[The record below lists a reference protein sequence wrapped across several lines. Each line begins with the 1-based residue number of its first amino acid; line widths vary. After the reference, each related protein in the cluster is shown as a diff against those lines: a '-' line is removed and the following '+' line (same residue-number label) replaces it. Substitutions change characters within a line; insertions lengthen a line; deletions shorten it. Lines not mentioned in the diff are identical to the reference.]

1 MSEPAQLAGP
11 ALALLELESLARG
24 VAVADALVK
33 RAPVTLALAEAVS
46 PGRYLLLFHGGVG
59 EVEESLRA
67 GVDRA
72 GAALIDQLYLPLAAE
87 GLVAALEG
95 RMDDRRGES
104 VGVVELATVAS
115 ALRAAD
121 VALKKADVG
130 LTRLQLARGIGGKGW
145 FHLQGELHM
154 VEAALEEIM
163 LEVKPP
169 FLLATELLHSPHGEL
184 RGPVL

>member
-1 MSEPAQLAGP
+1 
-11 ALALLELESLARG
+11 
-24 VAVADALVK
+24 VAVADAVIK
-33 RAPVTLALAEAVS
+33 RAPVTLALADAVS

-59 EVEESLRA
+59 EVDEALHA
-67 GVDRA
+67 GVERA
-72 GAALIDQLYLPLAAE
+72 GAALLDQLYLPLAAD

-95 RMDDRRGES
+95 RMEAPRGEA

-121 VALKKADVG
+121 VALKKADVA

-154 VEAALEEIM
+154 VEAALEAVTLEI
-163 LEVKPP
+163 KPP

-184 RGPVL
+184 RGLVL

>member
-1 MSEPAQLAGP
+1 MSEPAQLTGP
-11 ALALLELESLARG
+11 AIALLELESLARG
-24 VAVADALVK
+24 VAVADAVVK

-59 EVEESLRA
+59 EVDEAMRA
-67 GVDRA
+67 GVERA
-72 GAALIDQLYLPLAAE
+72 GAALVDQLYLPLAAE
-87 GLVAALEG
+87 GLIAALEG
-95 RMDDRRGES
+95 RLEDRRGDA

-121 VALKKADVG
+121 VALKRADVG

-145 FHLQGELHM
+145 FHVQGSLDM
-154 VEAALEEIM
+154 VEAALEAVT
-163 LEVKPP
+163 LAVKPP
-169 FLLATELLHSPHGEL
+169 FLLATELLASPHGEL